1 MTSAMP
7 NDKVMPFNADIK
19 VVRQYQMAE
28 KVVIVDGQPGCGK
41 TMLSPIIASLN
52 RVELLSY
59 AFEIEF
65 ICRLLYLNK
74 IDNDAAVAMVKMLID
89 HKLYQ
94 TMMSRDV
101 NFRYSDLSSVFKD
114 VNPWRY
120 FKRLFQNGDM
130 VIPEKI
136 ERERPILN
144 LTTHDLLGMSDPLTA
159 GLGNAI
165 LFIEVVRH
173 PLYMITQQTLNMERL
188 VNSPRDIQVYIEY
201 NGQQL
206 PYFAQGWEEKFVKA
220 NPMEKAIYAMQRMME
235 ITKKKRE
242 HLKEESPE
250 SIITI
255 PFEKFVIKPE
265 PFMADI
271 QVKLDTT
278 VGKKTHKVLR
288 KQNVPREILADGPN
302 LAIYKRCGWVP
313 ATGENEE
320 VELDS
325 RRKKVS
331 DEVSKEALV
340 VMDGLCED
348 YVQSYLST

>member
-1 MTSAMP
+1 MTFAMP
-7 NDKVMPFNADIK
+7 NDKVMLFNADIK

-101 NFRYSDLSSVFKD
+101 NFRYSDLSGVFKD
-114 VNPWRY
+114 ANPWRY

-130 VIPEKI
+130 VIPERI

-165 LFIEVVRH
+165 LFI
-173 PLYMITQQTLNMERL
+173 
-188 VNSPRDIQVYIEY
+188 
-201 NGQQL
+201 
-206 PYFAQGWEEKFVKA
+206 
-220 NPMEKAIYAMQRMME
+220 
-235 ITKKKRE
+235 
-242 HLKEESPE
+242 
-250 SIITI
+250 
-255 PFEKFVIKPE
+255 
-265 PFMADI
+265 
-271 QVKLDTT
+271 
-278 VGKKTHKVLR
+278 
-288 KQNVPREILADGPN
+288 
-302 LAIYKRCGWVP
+302 
-313 ATGENEE
+313 
-320 VELDS
+320 
-325 RRKKVS
+325 
-331 DEVSKEALV
+331 
-340 VMDGLCED
+340 
-348 YVQSYLST
+348 